1 MLLSQLI
8 QFSRRMIIYDIVVP
22 YRSEEGSRMDQ
33 KPNMKRVSEALSLA
47 FGVGVLPSSTR
58 LDDMNYT
65 KVQILDSTRFPLIT
79 VIGVDGKWTLTV
91 EFAQDDSGDIEAY
104 AAGNVTTSA
113 VVEKVAEA
121 NVCLGGFLLEG
132 FNLFVDTLDYDPED
146 RELNRRLAQ
155 KVAAASKRLMT
166 DRPNA

>member
-1 MLLSQLI
+1 MSQKHGKTTVANILA
-8 QFSRRMIIYDIVVP
+8 S
-22 YRSEEGSRMDQ
+22 
-33 KPNMKRVSEALSLA
+33 A
-47 FGVGVLPSSTR
+47 FGVDVIPSSTR
-58 LDDMNYT
+58 LEDMRYDH
-65 KVQILDSTRFPLIT
+65 VQVVEFADRTPMVT

-104 AAGNVTTSA
+104 AAGKVTTSA
-113 VVEKVAEA
+113 VVEKIAEA

-132 FNLFVDTLDYDPED
+132 FNLFVNTPDYDPED

-166 DRPNA
+166 DRPNAIGD